1 MDVDQKVE
9 QVMNR
14 LPEAKRVV
22 YDAEITALR
31 SQLEKAQ
38 ADYGELEHEAHRD
51 YQALEAKL
59 GEVTSQLEK
68 AREAAK
74 KIFDLA
80 EDDFHLDEIQ
90 ETAEQLLAALTDSP
104 APSKE

>member
-31 SQLEKAQ
+31 SQLEKAR
-38 ADYGELEHEAHRD
+38 EALSTLYNFWAAHPDCRHD
-51 YQALEAKL
+51 APIMR
-59 GEVTSQLEK
+59 K
-68 AREAAK
+68 AR
-74 KIFDLA
+74 
-80 EDDFHLDEIQ
+80 
-90 ETAEQLLAALTDSP
+90 AALTDSP
-104 APSKE
+104 APPKE